1 MEAENYHDVGWQHP
15 NFEDKAVSFEAVHQR
30 IVLDAT
36 TTDGAHQVRFD
47 SPQLVKKVRAYV
59 RSLLNG
65 TTPMDDVMEQS
76 YIHKNGFQKI
86 VLGRKSGFAMR
97 FHRYLPGEGDQN
109 VHDHRW
115 SRMDSLVLE
124 GSLPADYLA
133 YCNPNDDRA
142 QKWERHEYRKAGDD
156 YVVKHR
162 GETYLTPYER
172 AHHRTGELYSMDAR
186 QLHRIL
192 PATEPVATLVVTH
205 PVPEK
210 RVWCNL
216 HQQHI
221 IEELRP
227 VHEKRLTRKQMMASL
242 THLEQLLTQQLA
254 RNVTAATSAAGACA

>member
-36 TTDGAHQVRFD
+36 TTDGAHQVRLD

-86 VLGRKSGFAMR
+86 VLGRKSGFALR

-133 YCNPNDDRA
+133 YCHPYDDGA
-142 QKWERHEYRKAGDD
+142 EQWERHEYRKAGDD
-156 YVVKHR
+156 YVVKHQ
-162 GETYLTPYER
+162 GETYLAPDECV
-172 AHHRTGELYSMDAR
+172 HHQTGELYSMDAMR
-186 QLHRIL
+186 LHRIL
-192 PATEPVATLVVTH
+192 PASEPVATLVVTH
-205 PVPEK
+205 PVPEE
-210 RVWCNL
+210 RIWCNL
-216 HQQHI
+216 YQQHI
-221 IEELRP
+221 IEQLEP
-227 VHEKRLTRKQMMASL
+227 VHETRLTREQMVASL
-242 THLEQLLTQQLA
+242 THLERLLTQQLA
-254 RNVTAATSAAGACA
+254 RNATAAPSIGAWA